1 LYRQL
6 GIIGNWISLDP
17 NSLLSRS
24 ANIAAAEGAD
34 RLIRKVLEDNTSI
47 MKQYIL
53 SIDQGTTGTT
63 ALLVDRDGQV
73 QGRGYTQI
81 DQYYPQPGWVEQDPA
96 DIWQKTL
103 QAIEQAKHNASAS
116 DTNIAGIGIANQ
128 RETTLLINKETGE
141 AIGPAIAWQCRRTT
155 PRCDD
160 LRSQGLSEMVRAKTG
175 LVLDAYFSGT
185 KLEWMLSNIEDVRQS
200 AEQGK
205 ALFANIDTWLIW
217 KLTGGK
223 VHASDVSN
231 ASRTM
236 LFNIHTLDWDDD
248 LLQLF
253 RIPRS
258 MLPKAN
264 PSSGVIGYT
273 PDGIPVAGVAGD
285 QQAALFGQA
294 CFEPGMV
301 KVTLGTGAFVLMN
314 IGKEPTHS
322 KHGLITTIAWG
333 AHGTVEYALEGSIF
347 MAGSVIQWLRDELGL
362 ITNAA
367 ESEQLANEVKDTG
380 GVYLVPAFVGL
391 GAPHWDMY
399 ARGTI
404 IGLTRGTRKCHLV
417 RAALESIAYQV
428 CDVVRAMTADSRLRP
443 TEIRVDGGAAVN
455 NFLAQ
460 FQADM
465 LGTKLSRPRLVET
478 TALGAAYLAGLAV
491 GFWKDR
497 AEVASL
503 REVGQFFIPAMERE
517 RREALYRGW
526 HKAVR
531 RSRNWLK

>member
-1 LYRQL
+1 
-6 GIIGNWISLDP
+6 
-17 NSLLSRS
+17 
-24 ANIAAAEGAD
+24 
-34 RLIRKVLEDNTSI
+34 

-53 SIDQGTTGTT
+53 AIDQGTTGTT
-63 ALLVDRDGQV
+63 ALLVDRNGQV
-73 QGRGYTQI
+73 QGRGYAQI

-103 QAIEQAKHNASAS
+103 QAIEQAKLSASAS
-116 DTNIAGIGIANQ
+116 DAHIAGIGIANQ

-141 AIGPAIAWQCRRTT
+141 AIGRAIVWQCRRTA
-155 PRCDD
+155 PRCDE
-160 LRSQGLSEMVRAKTG
+160 LRSRGLAEMIRAKTG

-185 KLEWMLSNIEDVRQS
+185 KLEWMLSNIEGVRQL
-200 AEQGK
+200 AEQGRV
-205 ALFANIDTWLIW
+205 LFANVDTWLVW
-217 KLTGGK
+217 KLTSGA
-223 VHASDVSN
+223 VHATDVSN

-236 LFNIHTLDWDDD
+236 FFNLDTLDWDDD
-248 LLQLF
+248 LLHLF

-258 MLPKAN
+258 MLPEVK
-264 PSSGVIGYT
+264 PSSGVLGYT
-273 PDGIPVAGVAGD
+273 PGGIPVAGVAGD

-314 IGKEPTHS
+314 IGKEPAHS
-322 KHGLITTIAWG
+322 KHGMITTVAWG
-333 AHGTVEYALEGSIF
+333 TDGTVEYALEGSIF
-347 MAGSVIQWLRDELGL
+347 VAGAVIQWLRDELG
-362 ITNAA
+362 IIADAA
-367 ESEQLANEVKDTG
+367 ESEQLANEVEDTG
-380 GVYLVPAFVGL
+380 GVYFVPAFVGL

-404 IGLTRGTRKCHLV
+404 IGLTRGTRRCHLV

-428 CDVVRAMTADSRLRP
+428 CDVVRAMTADSGLRP
-443 TEIRVDGGAAVN
+443 TEIRVDGGAAAN

-465 LGTKLSRPRLVET
+465 LGMKLSRPRSVET

-497 AEVASL
+497 SEVASL
-503 REVGQFFIPAMERE
+503 REVGQFFIPATERE
-517 RREALYRGW
+517 RREALYRDW
-526 HKAVR
+526 RRALR
-531 RSRNWLK
+531 RSKRWLR

>member
-1 LYRQL
+1 
-6 GIIGNWISLDP
+6 
-17 NSLLSRS
+17 
-24 ANIAAAEGAD
+24 
-34 RLIRKVLEDNTSI
+34 

-63 ALLVDRDGQV
+63 ALLVDRNGQV
-73 QGRGYTQI
+73 QGRGYAQI
-81 DQYYPQPGWVEQDPA
+81 DQYYPQPGWVEQEPA

-103 QAIEQAKHNASAS
+103 QAMEQAKLSASAS
-116 DTNIAGIGIANQ
+116 DAHIAGIGIANQ

-141 AIGPAIAWQCRRTT
+141 AIGRAIVWQCRRTAH
-155 PRCDD
+155 RCDE
-160 LRSQGLSEMVRAKTG
+160 LRSRGLAEMIRAKTG

-185 KLEWMLSNIEDVRQS
+185 KLEWMLSNIEGVRQL
-200 AEQGK
+200 AEQGR
-205 ALFANIDTWLIW
+205 ALFANVDTWLIW
-217 KLTGGK
+217 KLTGGA
-223 VHASDVSN
+223 VHATDVSN

-236 LFNIHTLDWDDD
+236 FFNLGTLDWDDD

-258 MLPKAN
+258 MLPDVK
-264 PSSGVIGYT
+264 PSSGVLGYT
-273 PDGIPVAGVAGD
+273 PGGIPVAGVAGD

-314 IGKEPTHS
+314 IGKEPVHS
-322 KHGLITTIAWG
+322 KHGLITTVAWG
-333 AHGTVEYALEGSIF
+333 IDGTVEYALEGSIF
-347 MAGSVIQWLRDELGL
+347 VAGAVIQWLRDEMG
-362 ITNAA
+362 IIADAA
-367 ESEQLANEVKDTG
+367 ESEQLANEAEDTG
-380 GVYLVPAFVGL
+380 GVYFVPAFVGL

-404 IGLTRGTRKCHLV
+404 IGLTQGTRKCHLV

-428 CDVVRAMTADSRLRP
+428 CDVVRAMKADSRLRP
-443 TEIRVDGGAAVN
+443 TELRVDGGAAAN

-465 LGTKLSRPRLVET
+465 LGVKLSRPRSVET

-497 AEVASL
+497 AEVALL
-503 REVGQFFIPAMERE
+503 REVGQFFIPAAERE

-526 HKAVR
+526 HRALR
-531 RSRNWLK
+531 RSKRWLRNGTEP

>member
-1 LYRQL
+1 M
-6 GIIGNWISLDP
+6 S
-17 NSLLSRS
+17 
-24 ANIAAAEGAD
+24 AEGAE
-34 RLIRKVLEDNTSI
+34 RLIKKCLEETTNT
-47 MKQYIL
+47 MKRYIL

-63 ALLVDRDGQV
+63 ALLVDQNGQV
-73 QGRGYTQI
+73 QGRGYAQI

-103 QAIEQAKHNASAS
+103 QAIEQAKRSVSAS
-116 DTNIAGIGIANQ
+116 EPNIAGIGIANQ
-128 RETTLLINKETGE
+128 RETTLVINKETGE
-141 AIGPAIAWQCRRTT
+141 AIGNAIVWQCRRTA
-155 PRCDD
+155 PRCDE
-160 LRSQGLSEMVRAKTG
+160 LRSRGLAEMIRDKTG

-185 KLEWMLSNIEDVRQS
+185 KLEWILSNIEGVRQL
-200 AEQGK
+200 AEQGR
-205 ALFANIDTWLIW
+205 ALFANVDTWLIW
-217 KLTGGK
+217 KLTGGA
-223 VHASDVSN
+223 VHATDVSN

-236 LFNIHTLDWDDD
+236 FFNLYTLDWDDD

-258 MLPKAN
+258 MLPEVK
-264 PSSGVIGYT
+264 PSSGVLGYT
-273 PDGIPVAGVAGD
+273 PGGIPVAGVAGD

-314 IGKEPTHS
+314 IGKEPVHS
-322 KHGLITTIAWG
+322 KHGLITTVAWG
-333 AHGTVEYALEGSIF
+333 TDGTVEYALEGSVF
-347 MAGSVIQWLRDELGL
+347 VAGAVIQWLRDEMGL
-362 ITNAA
+362 IADAA
-367 ESEQLANEVKDTG
+367 ESEQLANEAEDTS
-380 GVYLVPAFVGL
+380 GVYFVPAFVGL

-404 IGLTRGTRKCHLV
+404 VGLTRGTRKCHLV

-428 CDVVRAMTADSRLRP
+428 CDVVRAMKADSRLRP
-443 TEIRVDGGAAVN
+443 TEIRVDGGAAAN

-465 LGTKLSRPRLVET
+465 LGTKLSRPRSVET

-497 AEVASL
+497 NEVASL
-503 REVGQFFIPAMERE
+503 REVGQFFIPAAERE

-526 HKAVR
+526 RRALR
-531 RSRNWLK
+531 RSKRWLR